1 MTVYT
6 VVKTIGTASRQYSTL
21 QAWEDAA
28 PADLTTAEK
37 SACTTFATA
46 AFVVGETLNFVGSGA
61 VGKLLETDSTGV
73 GTGTYMVY
81 GITSGDPATGDVI
94 TGASSTATCTLTS
107 GTTPDIGI
115 IWQGRAYN
123 DSAFTGTS
131 TVLTITGSTS
141 STTCY
146 KELTTAT
153 GQSFIDHATVTT
165 NPLFFDATKGV
176 SITHS
181 GVYTGAS
188 VAVNEQYARFNKIQ
202 ARGTGT
208 GNGAAAAI
216 DIVAIGTIVDKCIF
230 SSSAQTIYN
239 ATVNI
244 ANGILSNSLVL
255 LRNSTAPTNII
266 KAGASGTSYMYNVTA
281 VSVDAVAPYGYR
293 GNYNTHIHKNCAY
306 FNVTLPLYVG
316 AGQGTATSTTCY
328 TSGTATTG
336 FTNVAFGSAG
346 FVNTASDFRLAAG
359 SPLIDT
365 GTTDATN
372 VPKDIIGKTRAF
384 GGTNTA
390 YDVGCWEY
398 APYQTITSTI
408 GTASR
413 QYSTLQ
419 AWEDAAPVS
428 LVLENVIW
436 QGQAY
441 NDTEFYSTVG
451 TILSLTGSTSSSTC
465 YKELTTGPG
474 QSFRDHANV
483 TTNPLR
489 YDQTKG
495 VGIRVSV
502 WNNPTILCYEPNV
515 RISNLQVRA
524 VSGSG
529 SSALSIWSYGI
540 LATNCIFEAAIYNAI
555 RSDNS
560 GEFRNC
566 VMTAESAIN
575 VVVINRTA
583 NLYNCTVVSLSGSVE
598 VINGS
603 YGTAT
608 YKNCAFFSAT
618 PATNLTAGNNT
629 YVFTTC
635 ISNATTLP
643 TGVTSSSL
651 AGANFVAVGST
662 CATTDLRINA
672 GSTLIDKATTDATNV
687 PKDIIGKT
695 RAFGGTNTAYDVGC
709 WEYAPYQTIVKTIG
723 STGDYST
730 LQAWEDAAS
739 ASLVLENVIWQ
750 GQCQKQLFNVGSSVA
765 ILFSGSTSSATCYKH
780 LTTAPG
786 ASFRD
791 NPNIQNTPLRYDAA
805 NGAAIYSTYNYYATV
820 DLRETYVR
828 VSNLQ
833 VQTTTNV
840 ALDAATLAA
849 AGGSSIENCIFE
861 SGGSVPTIRMYGA
874 SQYISNCL
882 IIARGTASG
891 SQGIFSVGNG
901 AKVYNCTVVGSGT
914 SPKPLGISFYYAIG
928 LLKNSACFNVTTAI
942 SGTPTP
948 TVTNSYTDAASPP
961 SGFVVVPYDTEKGS
975 GFYNITD
982 ANRDYRIKAS
992 SALVNA
998 GVADTTYSLYDIAGT
1013 KRPQD
1018 LAQKLAEA
1026 GGGRYDVGC
1035 WEYVYPVN
1043 TGKAIFQG
1051 RSTDG
1056 LARIPWN
1063 SQPQT
1068 TAGINWANSL
1078 TKDLILLVQPKD
1090 SINLVNGE
1098 AGVLVG
1104 TSPSIG
1110 FTKSGIARK
1119 FASAG
1124 YRYSKQNSPGAS
1136 DPFSVLILQQMDGT
1150 AASTIS
1156 LQASLSINLDFALYA
1171 PVNSSRYFAYD
1182 TNAAGTQALSI
1193 NNQLVDNVVQS
1204 LVYTRDS
1211 VNDRGYIDGVNS
1223 GTTAI
1228 TGAWSSGLPIDIGR
1242 GQGGAEFSQ
1251 NSIILVAVWRK
1262 TLSSVE
1268 IKRLYENPW
1277 QLFKPR
1283 EQRVWAPAPPS
1294 GKWTLNR
1301 SNLIGTNKNKVP
1313 KVAPNSGDR
1322 NFQYTSQPQVLA
1334 DINRANPIT
1343 KGLCVGIDSVR
1354 AGYFGNV
1361 NFKIPQYP
1369 PTSSGFL
1376 SPIATPLGI
1385 ARQFYGISG
1394 GATKQ
1399 VFPEGTSTASITM
1412 LQIGLISSNTG
1423 AQMRPFT
1430 LSHTGNSDTFAI
1442 FQADGTTA
1450 GRIRGYVYVG
1460 GPNYCGGSVT
1470 LPVGSTY
1477 IAILRHTY
1485 GVGQALWLNGI
1496 KDSVTT
1502 SATGATLSNTWYGTY
1517 VSPTDLGILNAVWNR
1532 ALNDAEIASLS
1543 ANPWQIFAPPVRRIW
1558 TPAQ

>member
-107 GTTPDIGI
+107 GTTPDIGV

-141 STTCY
+141 SATCY

-384 GGTNTA
+384 GGTNIA

-419 AWEDAAPVS
+419 AWEDAAPAS

-495 VGIRVSV
+495 VGIRVNV

-730 LQAWEDAAS
+730 LQAWEDAAP

-750 GQCQKQLFNVGSSVA
+750 GQCQKQLFNTGSSTA
-765 ILFSGSTSSATCYKH
+765 IFFAGSTANANCYKH
-780 LTTAPG
+780 LTTAPR

-791 NPNIQNTPLRYDAA
+791 NPNIQNTALRYDAA
-805 NGAAIYSTYNYYATV
+805 NGTAIYSTYNYGPAL

-833 VQTTTNV
+833 VQANV
-840 ALDAATLAA
+840 NSAIDAANYAA
-849 AGGSSIENCIFE
+849 AGGSSVENCILE
-861 SGGSVPTIRMYGA
+861 SNGSTATARLWGA
-874 SQYISNCL
+874 QQYIRNCL
-882 IIARGTASG
+882 IIARGASIA
-891 SQGIFSVGNG
+891 SEGILYLGNG
-901 AKVYNCTVVGSGT
+901 ANVYNCTIIASGT
-914 SPKPLGISFYYAIG
+914 SPVSLGSKVNYIVSII
-928 LLKNSACFNVTTAI
+928 KNCAYFNVTTAV
-942 SGTPTP
+942 SGTPSASI
-948 TVTNSYTDAASPP
+948 TNSYTDAASPP

-1035 WEYVYPVN
+1035 WEYVYPTNKGSLGFQKYLGNKTPWTVQPQNATIVN
-1043 TGKAIFQG
+1043 WENSIAKSLLIAISFPQNGIDIVKRKQTKTSLEANSKFSVTPKGIGLISTGTTPQG
-1051 RSTDG
+1051 LRLSLDG
-1056 LARIPWN
+1056 LSEAAFSNLIGTGAPFTLAMGIIPFATGIREVFFSDYVN
-1063 SQPQT
+1063 GGSSASISLEQT
-1068 TAGINWANSL
+1068 VGNTYSLYNGGVVTTGTVTAGAFTNICISRGS
-1078 TKDLILLVQPKD
+1078 
-1090 SINLVNGE
+1090 SINGYVNGV
-1098 AGVLVG
+1098 AG
-1104 TSPSIG
+1104 TSAALGTPGSGQSMVIG
-1110 FTKSGIARK
+1110 A
-1119 FASAG
+1119 
-1124 YRYSKQNSPGAS
+1124 PGVYTGGLN
-1136 DPFSVLILQQMDGT
+1136 FRGSVLYFYIWDRELS
-1150 AASTIS
+1150 ASE
-1156 LQASLSINLDFALYA
+1156 
-1171 PVNSSRYFAYD
+1171 VK
-1182 TNAAGTQALSI
+1182 
-1193 NNQLVDNVVQS
+1193 
-1204 LVYTRDS
+1204 
-1211 VNDRGYIDGVNS
+1211 
-1223 GTTAI
+1223 
-1228 TGAWSSGLPIDIGR
+1228 
-1242 GQGGAEFSQ
+1242 
-1251 NSIILVAVWRK
+1251 AV
-1262 TLSSVE
+1262 SN
-1268 IKRLYENPW
+1268 NPW
-1277 QLFKPR
+1277 QLFKPKD
-1283 EQRVWAPAPPS
+1283 QIAWVPAPPS

-1313 KVAPNSGDR
+1313 KVAPTGTTRFNPS
-1322 NFQYTSQPQVLA
+1322 TSQPQVSASTLSG
-1334 DINRANPIT
+1334 IGWIPANGKTPIT
-1343 KGLCVGIDSVR
+1343 SVGVAGSLVNPASAVTVAEAPFAKSGSFTIILVFAVPLASQASSEIFRLGGTSDGVR
-1354 AGYFGNV
+1354 VDLATTAGGINTHRWTLNTVV
-1361 NFKIPQYP
+1361 NLTPQVVN
-1369 PTSSGFL
+1369 TGFDTRPWVSIL
-1376 SPIATPLGI
+1376 SCGP
-1385 ARQFYGISG
+1385 G
-1394 GATKQ
+1394 GATAWFGS
-1399 VFPEGTSTASITM
+1399 VYPNASAGGVMSTTTTSVLVYPTNLG
-1412 LQIGLISSNTG
+1412 LQLKGGSAQYYAAVAQPGLISDVQ
-1423 AQMRPFT
+1423 AR
-1430 LSHTGNSDTFAI
+1430 AI
-1442 FQADGTTA
+1442 
-1450 GRIRGYVYVG
+1450 I
-1460 GPNYCGGSVT
+1460 
-1470 LPVGSTY
+1470 
-1477 IAILRHTY
+1477 
-1485 GVGQALWLNGI
+1485 
-1496 KDSVTT
+1496 
-1502 SATGATLSNTWYGTY
+1502 
-1517 VSPTDLGILNAVWNR
+1517 
-1532 ALNDAEIASLS
+1532 
-1543 ANPWQIFAPPVRRIW
+1543 ANPWQLFASKSKAIW
-1558 TPAQ
+1558 APAQ